1 MIDHLIGHIIID
13 FAPHLEHKRM
23 DDLLQVPPV
32 FLLARFRDR
41 IVLHAILV
49 ALAIR
54 SSVLHSQIG
63 RFVPERGNPFRKEPG
78 TGA

>member
-1 MIDHLIGHIIID
+1 MIDHLIGHINVV
-13 FAPHLEHKRM
+13 FAPHLAHKRM

-41 IVLHAILV
+41 IVLHPILV
-49 ALAIR
+49 ALALR
-54 SSVLHSQIG
+54 GLLHSQIG
-63 RFVPERGNPFRKEPG
+63 RFVPEGANPFRKEPG